1 MKQTYKLVNQ
11 PFTFQG
17 VKGVGSITLNLQA
30 SQQVYAFIGENG
42 VGKTKFL
49 ESLFATLL
57 LSSKYIN
64 KLYANYFFVSSN
76 NLSFSKLLINNQLII
91 EISDDISSQTHNPF
105 MQLEHNLPIV
115 YISALNRGQITHANS
130 EYSTIKQLGNKEDR
144 LHNYLNNSLSAFK
157 KDSAYLKT
165 LNMDSNIEEWIIQRA
180 QSSNR
185 FQSNDDNREIEI
197 TTLLKLLNQIDDRID
212 SEFLEISGN
221 HRVFIKV
228 MGNKTELSEL
238 SSGFTS
244 ILKIL
249 QAIIAG
255 YSYYTN
261 EKQIAN
267 VRGIVLIDEIESH
280 LHNQWQVKI
289 IPLLKQLF
297 PNTIFFISTHS
308 SLVISQLKQGE
319 AYSLKRNKEDGVVY
333 SHLINMPSHHS
344 FADLLKDAFGVD
356 LNQLAIK
363 QTEQDSQ
370 CQAKQALLDLV
381 NAELEKMGS

>member
-1 MKQTYKLVNQ
+1 MKNIHQLINQ
-11 PFTFQG
+11 RLTFQG
-17 VKGVGSITLNLQA
+17 VKGVGSITLNLEPN
-30 SQQVYAFIGENG
+30 QQVYAFIGENG
-42 VGKTKFL
+42 IGKTKLL
-49 ESLFATLL
+49 ECLFATFL
-57 LSSKYIN
+57 LSSTY
-64 KLYANYFFVSSN
+64 SD
-76 NLSFSKLLINNQLII
+76 LSDGYWIYKSLMPFSRLDNSENISIQLNDERVYSEYSPFNILK
-91 EISDDISSQTHNPF
+91 HNF
-105 MQLEHNLPIV
+105 PIV
-115 YISALNRGQITHANS
+115 YLSAQNRGNIQDNNQNQSIN
-130 EYSTIKQLGNKEDR
+130 QLGSSKER
-144 LHNYLNNSLSAFK
+144 LTSYLFDTLSVFNHNPNHIKN
-157 KDSAYLKT
+157 
-165 LNMDSNIEEWIIQRA
+165 LNMNIDIKEWIIQRA

-197 TTLLKLLNQIDDRID
+197 ITLLNLLHQIDDRID

-297 PNTIFFISTHS
+297 QNTIFFISTHS

-319 AYSLKRNKEDGVVY
+319 AYSLKRNKEDGIVY
-333 SHLINMPSHHS
+333 SHLINMPSYHS

-370 CQAKQALLDLV
+370 YQAKQALLDLV

>member
-1 MKQTYKLVNQ
+1 MKNTHQLINQ

-17 VKGVGSITLNLQA
+17 VKGVGSITLNLKPN
-30 SQQVYAFIGENG
+30 QQVYTFIGENG
-42 VGKTKFL
+42 VGKTKLL
-49 ESLFATLL
+49 ESLFTTLFLSSEYIKL
-57 LSSKYIN
+57 LSSSTSLVAVSNFPFQQLSTCDALITTN
-64 KLYANYFFVSSN
+64 EKLW
-76 NLSFSKLLINNQLII
+76 INN
-91 EISDDISSQTHNPF
+91 PF
-105 MQLEHNLPIV
+105 YTLGHSLPIV
-115 YISALNRGQITHANS
+115 YLSAQNRGQITQSNTGYNINHIG
-130 EYSTIKQLGNKEDR
+130 TQKER
-144 LHNYLNNSLSAFK
+144 LHNYLDNMLSPFSRSSK
-157 KDSAYLKT
+157 YLKT
-165 LNMDSNIEEWIIQRA
+165 LNMDTNIEEWIIQRA

-197 TTLLKLLNQIDDRID
+197 TTLLNLLHKVDDRID

-319 AYSLKRNKEDGVVY
+319 AYSLKRNKEDGIVY
-333 SHLINMPSHHS
+333 SHLINMPSYHS

-370 CQAKQALLDLV
+370 YQAKQALLDLV

>member
-1 MKQTYKLVNQ
+1 MKNTHQLINQ

-17 VKGVGSITLNLQA
+17 VKGVGSITLNLQPN
-30 SQQVYAFIGENG
+30 QQVYAFIGENG
-42 VGKTKFL
+42 IGKTKLL
-49 ESLFATLL
+49 ESLFANFLFGSQYL
-57 LSSKYIN
+57 NYIN
-64 KLYANYFFVSSN
+64 NRWIEHQNLPFRQLSN
-76 NLSFSKLLINNQLII
+76 TNLTITI
-91 EISDDISSQTHNPF
+91 DDGFPLKENPF
-105 MQLEHNLPIV
+105 KQLEYQLPIV
-115 YISALNRGQITHANS
+115 YLSAQNRGKINTIKA
-130 EYSTIKQLGNKEDR
+130 YDTIKQIGNKEKR
-144 LHNYLNNSLSAFK
+144 LSDYLDNMLEAFNNNPE
-157 KDSAYLKT
+157 DLKT
-165 LNMDSNIEEWIIQRA
+165 LNMDINIEAWIIQRA

-197 TTLLKLLNQIDDRID
+197 ITLLNLLHQIDDRID

-261 EKQIAN
+261 EKKIAN

-319 AYSLKRNKEDGVVY
+319 AYSLKRNKEDGIVY
-333 SHLINMPSHHS
+333 SHLINMPSYHS

-370 CQAKQALLDLV
+370 YQAKQALLDLV